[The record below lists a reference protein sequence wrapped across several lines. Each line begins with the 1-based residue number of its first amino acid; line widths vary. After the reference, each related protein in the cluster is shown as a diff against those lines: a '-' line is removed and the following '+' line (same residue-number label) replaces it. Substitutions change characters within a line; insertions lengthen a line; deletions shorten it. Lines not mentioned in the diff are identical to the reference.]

1 LTVIDVAVP
10 LPLAGPFHYRL
21 PPSMEDRVQIGHV
34 VTVPFG
40 NRRITGCV
48 LEVLETAPDDRPLKD
63 VVGFAIDEPLFR
75 PEAVPFY
82 RWLARYY
89 GHPLGEV
96 VRTALPAAARVA
108 TRKVHAI
115 TDLGRSVLA
124 SGETALDPQATALLE
139 TLVGSPTG
147 SLTPNVLRKRAP
159 HTLGALRRA
168 DRSGWVCARQEAP
181 REVIKVVAEDVY
193 GLNVDPRT
201 ARNAFPRL
209 GPVRDRLID
218 WLHRFGPAPASE
230 VRDAFPRSAAVLQ
243 QLRGKGLLDITQ
255 RAVDPRAAERAPI
268 QREDVQPRA
277 PTSAQA
283 TALAALRDALDAGGY
298 HAFVLHG
305 VTGSGKTEVYLQ
317 AAARALETG
326 GSGILLVP
334 EIGLTPQFLSRFR
347 ARFGDRTVAVLHSGL
362 TDRDRFDEW
371 LRIRRGEAR
380 LVVGPRSALFA
391 PVENL
396 RLLVVDEEHDGSY
409 KQNEGLRYNA
419 RDAAMKLA
427 HLHGAVVVLGSATPS
442 LETVHL
448 ADSGRART
456 LVLPERVADRP
467 MPAVE
472 LVDLREFPVEDP
484 DAPSAL
490 LSPPLREAIEATIEA
505 EGQTILLLNRRGF
518 ATTVLCTSC
527 GAHHRCDD
535 CDLAMTYH
543 GRRHALLCHW
553 CGAQRGVPKV
563 CPACRVPDALKF
575 VGRGTERLEDELLA
589 PWPDLRVDRMDAD
602 TTRSRRSHRRIL
614 GRFRDRETDLLVGTQ
629 MVAKGHDFPGVTLV
643 GVLQADAALHMPDF
657 RASERT
663 FQLIAQVAGR
673 AGRGDRPGRVLV
685 QTWHPE
691 HHAIRSAVEHDWA
704 GFVAREIRLRRGLW
718 YPPFAR
724 LLLLRIECEN
734 EVATATAAKNVRRAV
749 DEAGRRS
756 ATGPG
761 VLRVFGPAPS
771 PIYRAAKRYRR
782 QVMVKADGHAS
793 MGAMLAALGDAHH
806 RAAQSAG
813 RGVRLIVDRDPVSL
827 L

>member
-1 LTVIDVAVP
+1 
-10 LPLAGPFHYRL
+10 
-21 PPSMEDRVQIGHV
+21 
-34 VTVPFG
+34 
-40 NRRITGCV
+40 
-48 LEVLETAPDDRPLKD
+48 
-63 VVGFAIDEPLFR
+63 
-75 PEAVPFY
+75 
-82 RWLARYY
+82 
-89 GHPLGEV
+89 
-96 VRTALPAAARVA
+96 
-108 TRKVHAI
+108 
-115 TDLGRSVLA
+115 
-124 SGETALDPQATALLE
+124 
-139 TLVGSPTG
+139 
-147 SLTPNVLRKRAP
+147 
-159 HTLGALRRA
+159 
-168 DRSGWVCARQEAP
+168 
-181 REVIKVVAEDVY
+181 
-193 GLNVDPRT
+193 
-201 ARNAFPRL
+201 
-209 GPVRDRLID
+209 
-218 WLHRFGPAPASE
+218 
-230 VRDAFPRSAAVLQ
+230 
-243 QLRGKGLLDITQ
+243 
-255 RAVDPRAAERAPI
+255 
-268 QREDVQPRA
+268 
-277 PTSAQA
+277 
-283 TALAALRDALDAGGY
+283 LAALRDALDAGGY

-589 PWPDLRVDRMDAD
+589 LWPDLRVDRMDAD